1 MSNLRRSILLAALYL
16 VAIFL
21 LGESDY
27 VGRQIINFASYFYLV
42 VMIAMP
48 MTLLVPVVSRLPV
61 LVPLIFWASVYMA
74 VAQLVDR
81 SISADNSLAILLL
94 EFGLLEVGVWIF
106 WQLAVQLGNAESL
119 MDSLALSAY
128 PNRTLEIDAAV
139 PQIRVELTRSRR
151 YHRPLS
157 LLVLQ
162 PDPEEFH
169 SIQEMMHSIQQD
181 LLKRFSFARIGQ
193 VVDEQLRQ
201 TDLLMRDRAGRLII
215 LCPETDVE
223 SSTMVAR
230 RIAQEVE
237 NKTGVRMLWGTSA
250 FPDEALTFDDLL
262 QKARE
267 RLAHVSVEA
276 VEQQPAMVETNGR

>member
-48 MTLLVPVVSRLPV
+48 VTLLLPLVSRLPV
-61 LVPLIFWASVYMA
+61 FVPLIFWASVYMA

-106 WQLAVQLGNAESL
+106 WQLAVQLENAESL

-128 PNRTLEIDAAV
+128 PNRTLDIDAAV

-157 LLVLQ
+157 LIVLQ

-201 TDLLMRDRAGRLII
+201 TDLLMRDRVGRLII

-223 SSTMVAR
+223 SSTMLAR

>member
-94 EFGLLEVGVWIF
+94 EFGLLEVVVWIF

>member
-27 VGRQIINFASYFYLV
+27 VGRQIINFASYFYLM

-48 MTLLVPVVSRLPV
+48 LTLLVPVVSRLPV
-61 LVPLIFWASVYMA
+61 LVPLIFWASIYMA
-74 VAQLVDR
+74 VVQLVDR
-81 SISADNSLAILLL
+81 SISADSSFAILIL
-94 EFGLLEVGVWIF
+94 EFGLLELGVWIF
-106 WQLAVQLGNAESL
+106 WQLAVQLGNAELL

-128 PNRTLEIDAAV
+128 PNRTLDMDAAV

-157 LLVLQ
+157 LIVLQ

-169 SIQEMMHSIQQD
+169 SIQEMMRSIQQD

-193 VVDEQLRQ
+193 VVDEQIRQ
-201 TDLLMRDRAGRLII
+201 TDLLMRDRVGRMVI
-215 LCPETDVE
+215 LCPETDIE
-223 SSTMVAR
+223 SAILLAK

-237 NKTGVRMLWGTSA
+237 DKTGVRMLWGTSA
-250 FPDEALTFDDLL
+250 FPEEALTFDDLL

-267 RLAHVSVEA
+267 RLAQVPLES
-276 VEQQPAMVETNGR
+276 VEQQPAVIQANGR